1 MISVEEAKNLIR
13 ENIKSLGSIKLKLDD
28 AVDYVLAEDVYS
40 PINYPSFIQSSMDGY
55 AFAYDDIKEGLEIS
69 GVIQAGSTT
78 NMRIEKGQAVRIFT
92 GAPLPKRADTVLIQE
107 KANIE
112 GKTLIVLD
120 DQLQKGANARPIGA
134 DIKLNDLALEKGS
147 LLTPGAI
154 GFLASIGITEV
165 AVYKKPFI
173 HIILTGNELTP
184 IGNDLIF
191 GKIYES
197 NSHTL
202 KAALEIAGF
211 KQIEVSIIEDS
222 LKETTEALKTSLE
235 KFDLTL
241 FNGGIS
247 VGDYDFV
254 LESCNANKVEQI
266 FHKIKQ
272 KPGKPLYIGKKG
284 DKVVCGLPGNPA
296 SVLSCYYN
304 YITIVLD
311 QLSNTRTAMQ
321 TANAI
326 LLNPYRKPAGLTH
339 FLKGL
344 YNASNN
350 EVQILEGQESFKMK
364 SFAIANCFVEL
375 PEALTSVESKQ
386 VVKIHLFS

>member
-13 ENIKSLGSIKLKLDD
+13 ENIKSLGSIKIKLDD
-28 AVDYVLAEDVYS
+28 AVGYVLTEDVYS
-40 PINYPSFIQSSMDGY
+40 PINYPSFVQSSMDGY
-55 AFAYDDIKEGLEIS
+55 AFAYEDNQDGIEIV
-69 GVIQAGSTT
+69 GIIQAGAT
-78 NMRIEKGQAVRIFT
+78 NNMHIEKGQAIRIFT
-92 GAPLPKRADTVLIQE
+92 GAPLPKGADTVLIQE
-107 KANIE
+107 KAKLE
-112 GKTLIVLD
+112 GNKLVVLD

-134 DIKLNDLALEKGS
+134 DIKEGALALEKGS
-147 LLTPGAI
+147 QLSPGAI

-165 AVYKKPFI
+165 SVFKKPSI

-184 IGNDLIF
+184 IGDVLSF

-202 KAALEIAGF
+202 NAALEIAGF
-211 KQIEVSIIEDS
+211 KYIEVSIIGDS
-222 LKETTEALKTSLE
+222 LEETTEALKYSLE

-241 FNGGIS
+241 FTGGIS

-254 LESCNANKVEQI
+254 LEACVTNKVEQI

-284 DKVVCGLPGNPA
+284 DRVVCGLPGNPS

-304 YITIVLD
+304 YITLVLD

-321 TANAI
+321 TVNAT
-326 LLNPYRKPAGLTH
+326 LLNPYKKPAGLTH

-344 YNASNN
+344 YNVSKN

-364 SFAIANCFVEL
+364 SFAMANCFVEL
-375 PEALTSVESKQ
+375 QESTTEVESGQ
-386 VVKIHLFS
+386 LIKIHLFN